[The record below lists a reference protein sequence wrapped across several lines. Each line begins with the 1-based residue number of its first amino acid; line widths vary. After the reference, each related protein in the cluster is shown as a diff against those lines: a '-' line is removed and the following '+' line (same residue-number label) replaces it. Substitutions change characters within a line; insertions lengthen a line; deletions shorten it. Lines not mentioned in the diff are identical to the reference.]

1 MKIYVIRH
9 AQTDSNKNGIAGDI
23 EEDINETGVQQCLE
37 AREKVKNLDIDLII
51 SSPARRTKHVT
62 EIINVNNI
70 PVIYDERIIEREL
83 GKYETYN
90 YKDIDKSDFWNYYPK
105 KYLELESMKS
115 VCDRVND
122 FIKDIKEKYHDKKI
136 LLVTHGG
143 VTRGIYCNAYGIPED
158 GDLSLL
164 NQKNCELREY
174 EV

>member
-9 AQTDSNKNGIAGDI
+9 AQTRYRLNNIFTSK
-23 EEDINETGVQQCLE
+23 
-37 AREKVKNLDIDLII
+37 
-51 SSPARRTKHVT
+51 RRTKHVT
-62 EIINVNNI
+62 EIININNI

-90 YKDIDKSDFWNYYPK
+90 YKDI
-105 KYLELESMKS
+105 
-115 VCDRVND
+115 
-122 FIKDIKEKYHDKKI
+122 KEKYPDKKI

-164 NQKNCELREY
+164 NQKNCELKEC

>member
-83 GKYETYN
+83 GIYETFN
-90 YKDIDKSDFWNYYPK
+90 YKDIDRVDFWNYNPK
-105 KYLELESMKS
+105 KYLDLELMKDL
-115 VCDRVND
+115 CDRVND
-122 FIKDIKEKYHDKKI
+122 FIEDIKNKYSDKKI
-136 LLVTHGG
+136 LVVTHGG
-143 VTRGIYCNAYGIPED
+143 ITRGFYCHSFGIPED
-158 GDLSLL
+158 GNLADVG
-164 NQKNCELREY
+164 QKNCEIKEY
-174 EV
+174 EI